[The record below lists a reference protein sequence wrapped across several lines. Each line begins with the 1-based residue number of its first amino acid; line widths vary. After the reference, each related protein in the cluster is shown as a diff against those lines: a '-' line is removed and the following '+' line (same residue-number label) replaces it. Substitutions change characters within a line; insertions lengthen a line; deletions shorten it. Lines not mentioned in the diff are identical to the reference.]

1 MMSRQWI
8 DKEEALRLLD
18 VKAQTLYA
26 YVSRQKVAAKPDP
39 ENPKKSLYAKD
50 DLEIL
55 AKRHPGRQSP
65 LKPQPIAP
73 RVLGGGVLVR
83 GEGSFSTELSVLVD
97 GQFFIRDRE
106 IKDLAKTETLET
118 LCAYMWYTDHNNPF
132 GSLKPRPDVNF
143 PGGPRTRA
151 LHMLSRRIEED
162 TLNER
167 SSPQNL
173 IPEAAGLLN
182 ELVDAITNGGPR
194 LYFHQRLARSWK
206 VLTPKDVDLLR
217 LAMVLC
223 ADFEL
228 DDATLSVRISASGGG
243 PLALALMNGFATA
256 MGPKI
261 GGRITKA
268 EAFVTKALRMGNPA
282 LVLKAH
288 LAQNEIVPGFE
299 PYICLSEKTRAASL
313 LQAFEAAL
321 SKQLRDIVTL
331 CQEAMESQMGLSMAL
346 AILGRH
352 LDLPR
357 DAPLTLY
364 GVGRSVGW
372 LAHAI
377 EQIKSKQEPRYRLRY
392 IGVDPHLKAVG

>member
-1 MMSRQWI
+1 MSRQWI
-8 DKEEALRLLD
+8 GKDEALKLLD

-39 ENPKKSLYAKD
+39 ENLKKSLYAKD

-55 AKRHPGRQSP
+55 ANRHPGRQSP
-65 LKPQPIAP
+65 LKPQPMAP
-73 RVLGGGVLVR
+73 RVHNGGVLVR
-83 GEGSFSTELSVLVD
+83 GEAAFSTELSVLVD
-97 GQFFIRDRE
+97 GQFYIRDRE
-106 IKDLAKTETLET
+106 ITELARTETLET
-118 LCAYMWYTDHNNPF
+118 LCAYMWYSDHTNPF
-132 GSLKPRPDVNF
+132 GALKPRPDVNF

-162 TLNER
+162 TLNDR
-167 SSPQNL
+167 AGTHNL
-173 IPEAAGLLN
+173 ILEAAGLLN

-206 VLTPKDVDLLR
+206 VLAPKDVDLLR
-217 LAMVLC
+217 LALVLC
-223 ADFEL
+223 VDFEL
-228 DDATLSVRISASGGG
+228 DDAALAVRISASGGG
-243 PLALALMNGFATA
+243 PLAIALMNGFAAA

-282 LVLKAH
+282 IVLKAH
-288 LAQNEIVPGFE
+288 QAQNEIVPGFE
-299 PYICLSEKTRAASL
+299 PDICLSEKSRAASL
-313 LQAFEAAL
+313 LKAFDVAL
-321 SKQLRDIVTL
+321 SKELRDIITV
-331 CQEAMESQMGLSMAL
+331 CQDSLGSQLGLSLAL
-346 AILGRH
+346 AVLGRH

-364 GVGRSVGW
+364 GVGRCAGW

-377 EQIKSKQEPRYRLRY
+377 EQIKTNQEPRYRLRY

>member
-1 MMSRQWI
+1 MSRQWI
-8 DKEEALRLLD
+8 GKEEALRLLD

-39 ENPKKSLYAKD
+39 DNPKKSLYAQD

-55 AKRHPGRQSP
+55 AKRHPGRQSQ
-65 LKPQPIAP
+65 LNPQPIAP
-73 RVLGGGVLVR
+73 RVLSGGVLVR
-83 GEGSFSTELSVLVD
+83 GEGVFATELSVLVD

-106 IKDLAKTETLET
+106 IMDLAKTETLET

-162 TLNER
+162 AQSER
-167 SSPQNL
+167 LGDHSL

-182 ELVDAITNGGPR
+182 ELVDSITNGGPR

-206 VLTPKDVDLLR
+206 VLNPKDVDLLR

-228 DDATLSVRISASGGG
+228 DDATLAVRISASGGG
-243 PLALALMNGFATA
+243 PLAIALMNGFATA
-256 MGPKI
+256 MGPRI
-261 GGRITKA
+261 GGRIAKA
-268 EAFVTKALRMGNPA
+268 ETFVTKALRMGNPG
-282 LVLKAH
+282 LVLKAYQ
-288 LAQNEIVPGFE
+288 AQNEPIPGFE
-299 PYICLSEKTRAASL
+299 PDICLSEKNRAASL
-313 LQAFEAAL
+313 LKAFDGAL
-321 SKQLRDIVTL
+321 SQELRLIITT
-331 CQEAMESQMGLSMAL
+331 CQDMLETPVGLSMAL

-377 EQIKSKQEPRYRLRY
+377 EQIKTKQEPRYRLRY
-392 IGVDPHLKAVG
+392 IGVDPHMMAVG